1 MQPNIVINV
10 PRKKTL
16 DEKLE
21 DWDREFL
28 TGYKTPRPQPTQII
42 INSNPGNRPPSY
54 QPNHQFAPNNNNNLP
69 V

>member
-21 DWDREFL
+21 DWDREFS

-42 INSNPGNRPPSY
+42 ISNPGNRPPSY
-54 QPNHQFAPNNNNNLP
+54 PPNHQFANNLP